1 MKILV
6 TGADTV
12 VGRELMLAMSKD
24 PEVMGITG
32 ASLDLTDVERVN
44 ELFQKFR
51 PVAVIHADGAH
62 DVDACEAQP
71 WEALRRNV
79 LTTQNLAM
87 ACLEYHA
94 GLALISTNHIF
105 SGTKKG
111 PYTEWD
117 APDPKNVL
125 GHAKSA
131 AEMVVRNHLR
141 RFHIIRTQGLFSRV
155 GDNFVLRVMRSV
167 VDNQPVEAADD
178 EFTLPTWTRDLAQ
191 AAARVVRQRIYGTFH
206 ITNTG
211 ERNGI
216 SWASW
221 ARTILQV
228 GGNRDFPVR
237 AVPLQSLQRP
247 ARRPARAIL
256 GNTFYRLQGFTMR
269 SYDEALVAFFEDLAN
284 DASPAQRP
292 AGARKAGL
300 IHGQAPPPRDA

>member
-6 TGADTV
+6 TGADTA
-12 VGRELMLAMSKD
+12 VGRDLMQAMSKD
-24 PEVMGITG
+24 PEVMGVTRT
-32 ASLDLTDVERVN
+32 SLDLTDAERVN
-44 ELFQKFR
+44 ELFLKLR
-51 PVAVIHADGAH
+51 PVAVIHADDAN

-79 LTTQNLAM
+79 LTTQNLAL
-87 ACLEYHA
+87 ACLEQDA
-94 GLALISTNHIF
+94 ALALISTNHIF
-105 SGTKKG
+105 SGTKNG

-125 GHAKSA
+125 GHAKCA
-131 AEMVVRNHLR
+131 AEMVMRNHLR
-141 RFHIIRTQGLFSRV
+141 RFHVIRTQGLFSRV

-167 VDNQPVEAADD
+167 VENQSFEAADD
-178 EFTLPTWTRDLAQ
+178 EFTLPTWTRDFAQ

-237 AVPLQSLQRP
+237 AVPAQSIKRA
-247 ARRPARAIL
+247 ARRPARAVL

-269 SYDEALVAFFEDLAN
+269 SYEEALVAFFEDLAHET
-284 DASPAQRP
+284 SPANP
-292 AGARKAGL
+292 AGRARKAGL
-300 IHGQAPPPRDA
+300 IRGHAPPPPDA